1 MPRFSYKGRNTK
13 GESVRGEVTATDR
26 NRVVEQLVNQNIA
39 PVNIKEMAIS
49 TPLSLGGGWPSD
61 DDRIQFCRQIYT
73 LLDAGIPVVRAIHNI
88 RESSGNQR
96 LKDALEAIAA
106 DLESGKDIASA
117 MGSHPKVFPR
127 LFANI
132 IRVGE
137 TSGRLPES
145 IKQLYEFLEVDKNTR
160 QQIKSALRYPS
171 IVLGATFIVLYLLNA
186 YVIPSFDKLFKQ
198 FGAELP
204 WQTRL
209 LVTTSDFTIHHGPA
223 MIVGIIVSIIAFR
236 KYVETPGGR
245 LWWDRK
251 KLRIPIIGKIVEQ
264 ATLAR
269 FARTFAMC
277 LRSGMP
283 VDQSLNIVGSSI
295 DNALIETGIQEM
307 QRRINR
313 GESILQ
319 SARSSG
325 MFTRLVLQ
333 MLAVGDETGRTDE
346 MMQSVAT
353 YYEREVAYN
362 VKNLSTAI
370 EPILMAM
377 MGGIVLILALG
388 IFMPMWGMG
397 KAMGMKGGG

>member
-1 MPRFSYKGRNTK
+1 MPRFVFRGRQAS
-13 GESVRGEVTATDR
+13 GESVRGELTAADR
-26 NRVVEQLVNQNIA
+26 ERVVEQLISQGIA
-39 PVNIKEMAIS
+39 PVEITAVA
-49 TPLSLGGGWPSD
+49 TRATFSLGGGWPND
-61 DDRIQFCRQIYT
+61 DDRIQFCRQMYT
-73 LLDAGIPVVRAIHNI
+73 LLDAGIPVTRAIQNLH
-88 RESSGNQR
+88 EASGNAR
-96 LKDALEAIAA
+96 LKEALEAVAA
-106 DLESGKDIASA
+106 DLEAGKEIATA
-117 MGSHPKVFPR
+117 MGSHPKVFPK
-127 LFANI
+127 LFTNI

-137 TSGRLPES
+137 MSGRLPEA

-186 YVIPSFDKLFKQ
+186 YVIPAFDKMFKQ
-198 FGAELP
+198 FGADLP
-204 WQTRL
+204 WQTKL
-209 LVTTSDFTIHHGPA
+209 LVTTSNFTIHHGPLLIA
-223 MIVGIIVSIIAFR
+223 GMVAAFIAFR
-236 KYVETPGGR
+236 KYIETPNGR

-283 VDQSLNIVGSSI
+283 VDQSLNIVGGSI
-295 DNALIETGIQEM
+295 DNAMIESGIQEM
-307 QRRINR
+307 QRRIDR

-397 KAMGMKGGG
+397 KAAGMKGG